1 MYADI
6 ILPIP
11 FETFTYSIPKEMENT
26 VRRGCRVVVP
36 FGKKKLYTGIVLRV
50 HDQAPTGI
58 STKDICETTDA
69 TPIVSDRQL
78 AFWKWVSDYY
88 ICPLGDVYN
97 AAMPAGMKTPQKKE
111 GVRKRKAESI
121 RPEAE
126 GLKNVLNAAQLT
138 AFDEIRR
145 CFAEKDIALLHGVT
159 SSGKTEVYIH
169 LINKY
174 IEEGKQVL
182 YLLPEIALT
191 TQITERLRK
200 VFGDKLGVYHSKFAD
215 GARVEVYSRQ
225 LSDTPYSLILGVRSS
240 VFLPFKNLGLVIV
253 DEEHETSYKQQDP
266 APRYHARSAAIM
278 LARQYGAKT
287 LLGTATPSI
296 ETYHNAQNGRYGYV
310 RLTQRYNDIQL
321 PEINVVDIKWLRHQ
335 KRMKGAFSQT
345 LVDAIEEA
353 LGKHEQVI
361 LFQNRRGY
369 SPFIECRTCGWVPR
383 CEHCDVS
390 LTYHKGTGM
399 LSCHYCGHT
408 YALPP
413 KCPNCEEADF
423 STVGVGTERV
433 EDQIKDLF
441 PDASILRLD
450 LDTARTRAAY
460 ERIIGD
466 FAAHKSDILIGTQ
479 MVSKGLDFDNVSVVG
494 ILNADTMLNQPDF
507 RSYERTFHI
516 LSQVAGRA
524 GRKHHKGKVVLQ
536 TRSAESNIIA
546 QVVSNDYTAMYAS
559 QMQERSLFRYPPFH
573 RLIYVYLR
581 HKNNDTLETLSQ
593 LMASMLRSAFG
604 DRILGPDRPPVSR
617 VQSLFIRKIVIK
629 IESGASV
636 SKVRS
641 ILRAIKEQTLKQP
654 SANGLNI
661 HYDVDPA

>member
-11 FETFTYSIPKEMENT
+11 FENFTYSIPKEMENT

-321 PEINVVDIKWLRHQ
+321 PEINVVDIKRLRHQ

-369 SPFIECRTCGWVPR
+369 SPFIECHTCGWVPR

-408 YALPP
+408 YTLPP

-423 STVGVGTERV
+423 SAVGVGTERV

-450 LDTARTRAAY
+450 LDTARTRTAY

-494 ILNADTMLNQPDF
+494 ILDADTMLNQPDF

-536 TRSAESNIIA
+536 TRSAESDIIA
-546 QVVSNDYTAMYAS
+546 QVVSNDYTAMYTS

-573 RLIYVYLR
+573 RLIYAYLR

-593 LMASMLRSAFG
+593 SMASMLRSAFG